1 MLMLQGVAK
10 WFILILTHSPELVLF
25 LPKTLTTN
33 FYQIFSSPSTNSHSP
48 CGPQNFLNFGNQ
60 NFLSLFHSY
69 STTELSQLQIFS
81 PIISVMV
88 LLQFFFFFSLPFV
101 TSCVSSLSYYF
112 LIILA
117 MALPKFTSFLLLLNK
132 FETYLYH
139 K

>member
-1 MLMLQGVAK
+1 MLQGVAK

-81 PIISVMV
+81 PIISAMV
-88 LLQFFFFFSLPFV
+88 LPQIFFFFLSLLSHLVSLLSLTIFSLFWQWHYQNLHL
-101 TSCVSSLSYYF
+101 SSF
-112 LIILA
+112 C
-117 MALPKFTSFLLLLNK
+117 
-132 FETYLYH
+132 
-139 K
+139 

>member
-69 STTELSQLQIFS
+69 STTELSQLQIFFS
-81 PIISVMV
+81 HNFGNGIATK
-88 LLQFFFFFSLPFV
+88 FFFFLSLLSHLVSLLSLTIFSLFWQWHYQNLHL
-101 TSCVSSLSYYF
+101 SSF
-112 LIILA
+112 C
-117 MALPKFTSFLLLLNK
+117 
-132 FETYLYH
+132 
-139 K
+139 

>member
-69 STTELSQLQIFS
+69 STTELSQLQIFFS
-81 PIISVMV
+81 HNFGNGIATKI
-88 LLQFFFFFSLPFV
+88 FFFSPF
-101 TSCVSSLSYYF
+101 CH
-112 LIILA
+112 ILC
-117 MALPKFTSFLLLLNK
+117 LFSLLLFSHYFGNGITK
-132 FETYLYH
+132 IYIFPPFA

>member
-1 MLMLQGVAK
+1 MLQGVAK

-69 STTELSQLQIFS
+69 STTKLSQLQIFS
-81 PIISVMV
+81 PIISAMV
-88 LLQFFFFFSLPFV
+88 LPQNFFFFFSPF
-101 TSCVSSLSYYF
+101 CH
-112 LIILA
+112 ILC
-117 MALPKFTSFLLLLNK
+117 LFSLLLFSHYFGNGITK
-132 FETYLYH
+132 IYIFPPFA

>member
-81 PIISVMV
+81 PIISAMV
-88 LLQFFFFFSLPFV
+88 LPQNFFFFLSLLSHLVSLLSLTIFSLFWQWHYQNLHL
-101 TSCVSSLSYYF
+101 SSF
-112 LIILA
+112 C
-117 MALPKFTSFLLLLNK
+117 
-132 FETYLYH
+132 
-139 K
+139 

>member
-81 PIISVMV
+81 PIISAMV
-88 LLQFFFFFSLPFV
+88 LPQIFFFYLSLLSHLVSLLSLTIFSLFWQWHYQNLHL
-101 TSCVSSLSYYF
+101 SSF
-112 LIILA
+112 C
-117 MALPKFTSFLLLLNK
+117 
-132 FETYLYH
+132 
-139 K
+139 

>member
-81 PIISVMV
+81 PIISAMV
-88 LLQFFFFFSLPFV
+88 LPQNFFFLSLLSHLVSLLSLTIFSLFWQWHYQNLHL
-101 TSCVSSLSYYF
+101 SSF
-112 LIILA
+112 C
-117 MALPKFTSFLLLLNK
+117 
-132 FETYLYH
+132 
-139 K
+139 

>member
-33 FYQIFSSPSTNSHSP
+33 FYEIFSSPSTNSHSP

-69 STTELSQLQIFS
+69 STTKLSQLQIFS
-81 PIISVMV
+81 PIISAMV
-88 LLQFFFFFSLPFV
+88 LPQNFFFFLSLLSHLVSLLSLTIFSLFWQWHYQNLHL
-101 TSCVSSLSYYF
+101 SSF
-112 LIILA
+112 C
-117 MALPKFTSFLLLLNK
+117 
-132 FETYLYH
+132 
-139 K
+139 

>member
-10 WFILILTHSPELVLF
+10 WFILILTHSPEVVLF

-81 PIISVMV
+81 PIISAMV
-88 LLQFFFFFSLPFV
+88 LPQNFFFLSLLSHLVSLLSLTIFSLFWQWHYQNLHL
-101 TSCVSSLSYYF
+101 SSF
-112 LIILA
+112 C
-117 MALPKFTSFLLLLNK
+117 
-132 FETYLYH
+132 
-139 K
+139 